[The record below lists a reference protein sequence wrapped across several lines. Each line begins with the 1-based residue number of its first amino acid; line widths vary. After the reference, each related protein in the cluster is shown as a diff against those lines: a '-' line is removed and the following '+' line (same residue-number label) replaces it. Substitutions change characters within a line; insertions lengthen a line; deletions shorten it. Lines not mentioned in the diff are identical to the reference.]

1 MATEV
6 ELVGDALKLPGQVRV
21 TFIRTLRLPETGTY
35 PLPPGLGSFPLRRV
49 ADYPETVPE
58 QWRERG
64 GVMLPVYQRE
74 AMWLRFSAHA
84 PAALKVGVG
93 KVCAISGKPWSDTLV
108 GKPQNYV
115 PLPQQ
120 PWLDG
125 INSGKGTVRQFVAMP
140 LGLGATVEGQ
150 VTGSEQWGGIQVAV
164 HTLTETARAAWE
176 AEQRARSARPTPV
189 AYGAVPPPAPAGAAP
204 SPAYS
209 AAPARPG
216 SAPTAR
222 KARAM
227 GLGAGGTMRQEI
239 YTDPRPVTDYR
250 SEADGRIFVHLV
262 SAAEWHEIT
271 GEPAPSTPVTAH
283 SYAEHGLPWFDYYD
297 SDAEDLPP
305 SDDLAA
311 VRPTGDWLT
320 DEGHNPV
327 PDQPLPV
334 IQLGDKPVQD
344 GKW

>member
-93 KVCAISGKPWSDTLV
+93 KVCAISGTPWSDALV

-150 VTGSEQWGGIQVAV
+150 ITGSEQWGGIQVAV
-164 HTLTETARAAWE
+164 HTLTETARTAWE

-189 AYGAVPPPAPAGAAP
+189 AYGAVPPPAAAAAP
-204 SPAYS
+204 SPAYG

-216 SAPTAR
+216 SVPTAR

-250 SEADGRIFVHLV
+250 SDADGRIFVHLV
-262 SAAEWHEIT
+262 SAAEWQEIT

-297 SDAEDLPP
+297 SDAEDLAP
-305 SDDLAA
+305 SEDLAA
-311 VRPTGDWLT
+311 VRPTGEWLA

-327 PDQPLPV
+327 PDKPLPV